1 MGKPKAPPAPDYIG
15 AAQATAAGNKEAAI
29 ASQVGNMVNQVT
41 PQGTV
46 TYNKIGEEQGVPRWQ
61 QTVVMSPEQQ
71 AIYNADIAMNRQLQG
86 IAGQGL
92 GYVQGSLTAPLQG
105 PNLQTSMTGAGQLQT
120 GVAQPTVGAVSGVN
134 RGAIQGSVAPNIG
147 QMQTSIQNPSLVQQD
162 VTDALYA
169 QQTRMLDPQFAR
181 QQSAI
186 ETQLANQGITRG
198 SEAWNQSMTDLAN
211 QKQQA
216 YESARASS
224 IGQGVAAGSQM
235 FQNQLAGK
243 QFANQAIGQ
252 QFQQTIQAGGFQ
264 NEAQAQDF
272 LQGVQNATMQNQTRQ
287 QQLQE
292 ALSTGQFANAAQQQQ
307 FSQQLAELQAE
318 NQSLQQQ
325 FSIAQALRQDP
336 VNTLN
341 SLRSSAQMTAYQ
353 APQASVSQPG
363 QLGQWAGPDVLGATT
378 ALGSYNQGIYNAKSA
393 ANSAITSGLFSLGS
407 AAVGAPPGTFSD
419 RSVKQNIAK
428 IGMMD
433 NGLPIYSFEY
443 KPEYKDEAGHG
454 LQVGHMADEVEAIF
468 PSAVIENDRGIKMV
482 NYGVIYGGD

>member
-1 MGKPKAPPAPDYIG
+1 MGKSSPPPAPDYVG
-15 AAQATAAGNKEAAI
+15 AANATAAGNKEAAI
-29 ASQVGNMVNQVT
+29 ASQIGNMVNQVT
-41 PQGTV
+41 PEGTV
-46 TYNKIGEEQGVPRWQ
+46 TYSKIGEEQGVPRWQ
-61 QTVVMSPEQQ
+61 QTVAMSPEQQ
-71 AIYNADIAMNRQLQG
+71 QIYNADIAMNQQLQG

-105 PNLQTSMTGAGQLQT
+105 PTLQTQAAPTGQVQT
-120 GVAQPTVGAVSGVN
+120 GVAQPTTGMVSGVQA
-134 RGAIQGSVAPNIG
+134 GQMQGTVSPNTG
-147 QMQTSIQNPSLVQQD
+147 QMQTSIQDPSLVQQN

-169 QQTRMLDPQFAR
+169 QQTRMLDPQFTR

-216 YESARASS
+216 YESARATA
-224 IGQGVAAGSQM
+224 IGQGVSAGSTM

-243 QFANQAIGQ
+243 QFANQAIAQ

-272 LQGVQNATMQNQTRQ
+272 MQGVQNASMQNQARQ

-292 ALSTGQFANAAQQQQ
+292 ALATGQFTNAAQQQQ

-318 NQSLQQQ
+318 NQALQQQ
-325 FSIAQALRQDP
+325 FSVAQALRQDP

-341 SLRSSAQMTAYQ
+341 SLRSASQMQAYQ
-353 APQASVSQPG
+353 APQVAVSQPG
-363 QLGQWAGPDVLGATT
+363 QLGQWAGPDLLGAAT
-378 ALGSYNQGIYNAKSA
+378 AKGSYDQGVYNAKSA
-393 ANSAITSGLFSLGS
+393 QQGALTSGLFSLGS
-407 AAVGAPPGTFSD
+407 AAIMSD
-419 RSVKQNIAK
+419 RTTKQNISK

-454 LQVGHMADEVEAIF
+454 IQVGHMADEVMAIF
-468 PSAVIENDRGIKMV
+468 PNAVIENDRGIKMV
-482 NYGVIYGGD
+482 NYGVIYGND